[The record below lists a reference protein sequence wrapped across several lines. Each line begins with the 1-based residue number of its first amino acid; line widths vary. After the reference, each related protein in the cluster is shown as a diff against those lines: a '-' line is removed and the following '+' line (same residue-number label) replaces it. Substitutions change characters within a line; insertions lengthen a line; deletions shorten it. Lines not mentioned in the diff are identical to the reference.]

1 MKCNREIKEIHV
13 HTTATKE
20 GMDFNANDIDR
31 WHKER
36 GWNEI
41 GYNYVIKLNGDIEI
55 GRDINKIP
63 ASIKGRNKH
72 AVAICYIG
80 GLDKDGNPKDTR
92 TIQQKASMSLLIE
105 RLRKRFPNAKLYGHC
120 DLSNKNCPC
129 IPTLHEEYGW

>member
-1 MKCNREIKEIHV
+1 MKCDREIKELHIH
-13 HTTATKE
+13 TSATRE

-41 GYNYVIKLNGDIEI
+41 GYNYVIKLDGTIEV

-63 ASIKGRNKH
+63 ASIKGHNKY

-80 GLDKDGNPKDTR
+80 GLDKGGKPKDTR

-105 RLRKRFPNAKLYGHC
+105 RLRKRFPDAKLYGHC
-120 DLSNKNCPC
+120 DLAARDCPC
-129 IPTLHEEYGW
+129 IPTLHDEYGW